1 MPSSASTFIGGGLND
16 KIWVAP
22 KGTAAPT
29 TINSAPNAAFKD
41 LGYLGDAGIELNQ
54 NVDRSEFKAHQGGA
68 IIRRKVTES
77 GRTLTFTALENT
89 FPVLDLVFPGGTW
102 TDAAT
107 YVKGSIPEVISTV
120 EKAWIFDT
128 FDTSNALQKRYFF
141 TGEATNTGSFT
152 FGVSDMVAYEFE
164 VAMYGTIEY
173 YDNTAQLITDVP

>member
-1 MPSSASTFIGGGLND
+1 MPSSASTFIGGGLLD

-29 TINSAPNAAFKD
+29 TLTSAPNAAFKD
-41 LGYLGDAGIELNQ
+41 LGYLGDAGIEVNQ
-54 NVDRSEFKAHQGGA
+54 NVDRSEFKAHQGGT

-77 GRTLTFTALENT
+77 GRTLTFTALEHN
-89 FPVLDLVFPGGTW
+89 FAVLDLVYPGSTW
-102 TDAAT
+102 VDSTT
-107 YVKGSIPEVISTV
+107 YVKGTIPEGISTV

-128 FDTSNALQKRYFF
+128 YDTSNALQKRYFF

-152 FGVSDMVAYEFE
+152 FGVEDMVAYEFE
-164 VAMYGTIEY
+164 IAMYGVLEY